1 MASPQYQG
9 GNGVRYTKIYQDAT
23 SVFNDNAGGQSFNL
37 SNPVPAGLMEQVGF
51 RWTGTA
57 TAEMTEASL
66 AEAISGLR
74 FTLNGD
80 QLFNLQVQANAIT
93 STNCS
98 RVGAMVQDIGG
109 SVAENPASATAIDM
123 TVWIPLG
130 INAPVNSRFELAMD
144 LIACAGTLSGNF
156 EIWVKYGKSTNATI
170 IGNQTSQTIA
180 DGAQTMVSVKIPT
193 IKGATV
199 AGIMIQGARA
209 SDNMTALIP
218 KVLGD
223 FAFSPTYL
231 KGVAGIY
238 AQQYYYADNDVDAT
252 AQQFSDG
259 VDGYYFLP
267 LYNAQTSDGS
277 IVLLITSTTDEAGA
291 TSEFYTFTPV
301 LNLPTSGSGERT
313 PRQTAGVAT
322 GSKGAILNRAEDL

>member
-1 MASPQYQG
+1 MASPQSQS
-9 GNGVRYTKIYQDAT
+9 GNGVRYTMIYQDAT
-23 SVFNDNAGGQSFNL
+23 STFADSNQAFNI
-37 SNPVPAGLMEQVGF
+37 SNPVPAGLIEQVGF
-51 RWTGTA
+51 RWHGTA
-57 TAEMTEASL
+57 SAELTEASL
-66 AEAISGLR
+66 AEAITGLR
-74 FTLNGD
+74 WTLNGD
-80 QLFNLQVQANAIT
+80 QLFNIQTQANAIT

-98 RVGAMVQDIGG
+98 RLGAMVQDIGG
-109 SVAENPASATAIDM
+109 SVAENPASATAIDI
-123 TVWIPLG
+123 TVWIPVG
-130 INAPVNSRFELAMD
+130 VNAPVNSRFELAMN
-144 LIACAGTLSGNF
+144 LLACAGTLTGNF
-156 EIWVKYGKSTNATI
+156 ELWIKYGKATNLTLLT
-170 IGNQTSQTIA
+170 NQTSQTIS
-180 DGAQTMVSVKIPT
+180 DGAQTMVSVKIPS

-238 AQQYYYADNDVDAT
+238 AQQYYYADNDADAT

-267 LYNAQTSDGS
+267 LYNAQSSDGS
-277 IVLLITSTTDEAGA
+277 IVLLITSTTDESGA

-313 PRQTAGVAT
+313 PRQTSGVAT
-322 GSKGAILNRAEDL
+322 GSKGAILSRAEEV

>member
-1 MASPQYQG
+1 ML
-9 GNGVRYTKIYQDAT
+9 KI
-23 SVFNDNAGGQSFNL
+23 
-37 SNPVPAGLMEQVGF
+37 
-51 RWTGTA
+51 
-57 TAEMTEASL
+57 
-66 AEAISGLR
+66 
-74 FTLNGD
+74 
-80 QLFNLQVQANAIT
+80 
-93 STNCS
+93 
-98 RVGAMVQDIGG
+98 
-109 SVAENPASATAIDM
+109 
-123 TVWIPLG
+123 
-130 INAPVNSRFELAMD
+130 
-144 LIACAGTLSGNF
+144 
-156 EIWVKYGKSTNATI
+156 
-170 IGNQTSQTIA
+170 QTIA
-180 DGAQTMVSVKIPT
+180 DASQTMVSVKIPT
-193 IKGATV
+193 ISGATV

-238 AQQYYYADNDVDAT
+238 AQQYYYADNDADAT

-267 LYNAQTSDGS
+267 LYNASTSDGS
-277 IVLLITSTTDEAGA
+277 IVLLITSTTDEVGA

-322 GSKGAILNRAEDL
+322 GSKGAILSRAEDI

>member
-1 MASPQYQG
+1 M
-9 GNGVRYTKIYQDAT
+9 IYQDAT
-23 SVFNDNAGGQSFNL
+23 SVFNDNAGGQAFNL
-37 SNPVPAGLMEQVGF
+37 SNPVPAGLIEQIGF

-57 TAEMTEASL
+57 GAEMTEASL

-80 QLFNLQVQANAIT
+80 QLFNLQTQANAIT

-98 RVGAMVQDIGG
+98 RLGAMVQDIGG
-109 SVAENPASATAIDM
+109 SVAENPASATAVDM
-123 TVWIPLG
+123 TVWIPVG
-130 INAPVNSRFELAMD
+130 VNAPVNSRFELAMN
-144 LIACAGTLSGNF
+144 LIACASTLTGNF
-156 EIWVKYGKSTNATI
+156 EIWCKYGKATNLTLLT
-170 IGNQTSQTIA
+170 NQTSQTIA
-180 DGAQTMVSVKIPT
+180 DASQTMVSVKIPS

-199 AGIMIQGARA
+199 AGVMIQGARA
-209 SDNMTALIP
+209 SDNMTAIIP

-238 AQQYYYADNDVDAT
+238 AQQYYYADNDADAT

-267 LYNAQTSDGS
+267 LYNAKTSDGS
-277 IVLLITSTTDEAGA
+277 IVLLITSTNDDGSG
-291 TSEFYTFTPV
+291 SEFYTFTPV
-301 LNLPTSGSGERT
+301 LNLPTSGSGEQT

-322 GSKGAILNRAEDL
+322 GSKGAILSRAEDL